1 VRILHLSDVH
11 VPVPLSAIPARDW
24 LSKRAIGGLNYGFAG
39 DSSALIGGGLMI
51 AGMRSGPLRI
61 DYFIESGY
69 GVGKD
74 ASGGYQFVPIIGG
87 IAYSVSKP

>member
-1 VRILHLSDVH
+1 MR
-11 VPVPLSAIPARDW
+11 PY
-24 LSKRAIGGLNYGFAG
+24 AIGGLNYGFAG
-39 DSSALIGGGLMI
+39 DSSALIGGCSTI